1 MYYTVPVNKCLFDNL
16 NDKIYTAT
24 PMARLEVE
32 KVKNPGSGFNYVFTS
47 VGLQAH
53 ADFDPTTGEAV
64 VTFEEATNIS
74 AALEAVVN
82 KIQSEARLWETNP
95 VLLLHIDIQAGK
107 FEKQLAEVADR
118 FSLKGPVPADES
130 GFGGVVFRAELPLA
144 G

>member
-1 MYYTVPVNKCLFDNL
+1 
-16 NDKIYTAT
+16 
-24 PMARLEVE
+24 MARLEVE

-95 VLLLHIDIQAGK
+95 VLLLHIDIPAGK